1 MVVGVGDDD
10 SALVIDTDTKG
21 AVELARLVALVS
33 ELEQERAIQ
42 RREYLYSMVERING
56 NDSVAIAIDRDA

>member
-21 AVELARLVALVS
+21 AVELARLVALIS